1 MNKSDVNN
9 NEFLSIG
16 SFASMS
22 LEPADYHCEPE
33 EADRFMSQTANDLV
47 KKILTQIKQ
56 GKVCHIAQKTIGLSD
71 YLVVDLHDFRCKN
84 FHLPDDKDLH
94 YPIQVSINVETLDS
108 NIFKRAEK
116 YREGVYVWLADGGKI
131 EDDIFMPD
139 ENFMQEEM
147 LRLEAEEKALEQL
160 KQRLNTLGLK
170 WMNKEQSQNELER
183 LLSGIETRKQTL
195 DDLETAQWHYMD
207 VVEIT
212 SSGLFDKEQLEKE
225 RQDQPHLLKKECDLT
240 VFEDDQ
246 CILFMSQ
253 KHNIPLPLCA
263 AYVLSDAW
271 R

>member
-1 MNKSDVNN
+1 MISSDINN

-16 SFASMS
+16 DFASMS
-22 LEPADYHCEPE
+22 LDPADYHCYPE
-33 EADRFMSQTANDLV
+33 EADRLMSQTANDLF
-47 KKILTQIKQ
+47 KKILTQIIQ
-56 GKVCHIAQKTIGLSD
+56 GKICHVAQKAIGLSD
-71 YLVVDLHDFRCKN
+71 YLEVDLHDFRCEY

-94 YPIQVSINVETLDS
+94 YPIQIAIDVETLEN

-131 EDDIFMPD
+131 EDEIFIPD

-147 LRLEAEEKALEQL
+147 LRLESEEKALETL

-212 SSGLFDKEQLEKE
+212 SSGLFEEEQLGKE
-225 RQDQPHLLKKECDLT
+225 RRDQPHLLKKEGELT

-253 KHNIPLPLCA
+253 KHGIPLPICA

>member
-1 MNKSDVNN
+1 MNESDVNN

-56 GKVCHIAQKTIGLSD
+56 GKVCHVAQKTIGLSD
-71 YLVVDLHDFRCKN
+71 YLVVDLHDFRCKY

-131 EDDIFMPD
+131 EDDIFIPD
-139 ENFMQEEM
+139 EKFMQEEI
-147 LRLEAEEKALEQL
+147 LRLKAEEKALEQL
-160 KQRLNTLGLK
+160 KQRLNELGLN
-170 WMNKEQSQNELER
+170 WMNKEKAQNELEQ
-183 LLSGIETRKQTL
+183 LLSETENVKQTL
-195 DDLETAQWHYMD
+195 NDLETAQWHYMD

-212 SSGLFDKEQLEKE
+212 SSGLFEEEQLGKE
-225 RQDQPHLLKKECDLT
+225 RRDQPHLLKKEGELT
-240 VFEDDQ
+240 VFEEDQ

-253 KHNIPLPLCA
+253 KHGIPLPLCA

>member
-1 MNKSDVNN
+1 MSDVHN

-16 SFASMS
+16 NSASMS
-22 LEPADYHCEPE
+22 LDPADYHCELE
-33 EADRFMSQTANDLV
+33 EADRFMSQTANDLF

-56 GKVCHIAQKTIGLSD
+56 GKICHVAQKIIGLSD
-71 YLVVDLHDFRCKN
+71 YLVVDLHDFRCKY

-94 YPIQVSINVETLDS
+94 YPIQISIDVETLEN

-147 LRLEAEEKALEQL
+147 LRLEAEEKALEKL
-160 KQRLNTLGLK
+160 KQRLIALGLK
-170 WMNKEQSQNELER
+170 WMNKDLAQNELER

-212 SSGLFDKEQLEKE
+212 SSGLFEEEQLGKE
-225 RQDQPHLLKKECDLT
+225 RLDQPHLLKKEGDLT

-253 KHNIPLPLCA
+253 KHGIPLPLCA
-263 AYVLSDAW
+263 AYVLSNAW

>member
-116 YREGVYVWLADGGKI
+116 YREGVYVWLADDIHI
-131 EDDIFMPD
+131 EQRDVKQLNLSY
-139 ENFMQEEM
+139 ET
-147 LRLEAEEKALEQL
+147 LEVECYMESEFIGLHVL
-160 KQRLNTLGLK
+160 KH
-170 WMNKEQSQNELER
+170 LER
-183 LLSGIETRKQTL
+183 KNGEPLLIVFPEFEKKTRGQ
-195 DDLETAQWHYMD
+195 
-207 VVEIT
+207 
-212 SSGLFDKEQLEKE
+212 S
-225 RQDQPHLLKKECDLT
+225 
-240 VFEDDQ
+240 
-246 CILFMSQ
+246 
-253 KHNIPLPLCA
+253 
-263 AYVLSDAW
+263 
-271 R
+271 